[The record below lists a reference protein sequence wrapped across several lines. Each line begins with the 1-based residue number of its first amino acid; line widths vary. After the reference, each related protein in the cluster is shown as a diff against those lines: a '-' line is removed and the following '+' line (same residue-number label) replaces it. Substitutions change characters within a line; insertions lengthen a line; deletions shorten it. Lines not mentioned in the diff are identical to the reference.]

1 MLAKNLLTFDLKFLK
16 IGSDY
21 YSFVKKHPKPKSMSA
36 CPFPEIF
43 SGILFS
49 SVCTLDEFY
58 SYSISL
64 AKQPISLTLL
74 GINMIFD

>member
-36 CPFPEIF
+36 CPLALP
-43 SGILFS
+43 LHS
-49 SVCTLDEFY
+49 SDYQGFL
-58 SYSISL
+58 
-64 AKQPISLTLL
+64 K
-74 GINMIFD
+74 